1 MRTQATSTRPAVVLI
16 ASKQEWTSR
25 SLESVLASRGYVV
38 VKAYTARGALER
50 AKRDPLHALII
61 DVELADGAGPDLC
74 RQLRA
79 QGVVPPS
86 TPILLALAT
95 PPSRRD
101 RLTALQVGAWACLG
115 PPLDAAE
122 VLAILDVFV
131 AAKLDADRARS
142 EGLVDEATGL
152 YNVRGLTRRSRE
164 LAAHAVRA
172 HGSLACV
179 LLAPDL
185 NLEGALEPEGDGPRA
200 ALQRIARALQSA
212 GRASD
217 AIGRMGPDAFAIVAL
232 STDAAQARRLAQRLA
247 STILAESDATA
258 DPAPLFRLHA
268 GYHAVPD
275 LHAAAIDAV
284 DVMLRATA
292 ALRKARTEPARGWLR
307 DFNDDG
313 VPSRS

>member
-38 VKAYTARGALER
+38 VKAYTARSVLER
-50 AKRDPLHALII
+50 AKRDPPHALII

-86 TPILLALAT
+86 TPILLTLAT

-101 RLTALQVGAWACLG
+101 RLAALQVGAWACLG

-164 LAAHAVRA
+164 LAAHAARA

-185 NLEGALEPEGDGPRA
+185 SLEGAEVEGDGPRA
-200 ALQRIARALQSA
+200 VLHRIARALQSS
-212 GRASD
+212 GRSSD
-217 AIGRMGPDAFAIVAL
+217 AIGRMGPGAFAVVAL
-232 STDAAQARRLAQRLA
+232 ATDAVQARRLAQRLA
-247 STILAESDATA
+247 GAILTPPERDADLT
-258 DPAPLFRLHA
+258 PPFRLHA
-268 GYHAVPD
+268 GYHAVRD
-275 LHAAAIDAV
+275 LHAAPLDAV
-284 DVMLRATA
+284 DLMLRATA
-292 ALRKARTEPARGWLR
+292 ALRKARTEPAGGWLR

-313 VPSRS
+313 APSLS